1 MELKD
6 WLNSI
11 NFNKQNLIEDDNTL
25 IKDYPPYIINRCL
38 SAHYDAILFAN
49 EMNINH
55 HLDKDMQ
62 YHFYLY
68 GLRKRKRY
76 SPWLKKSKVEYLDY
90 IKSYYGYSNEKAM
103 EALKIL
109 NKEQLKFIKNT
120 FEIGGKQND
129 KSNN

>member
-11 NFNKQNLIEDDNTL
+11 NVNKQNLIEGDKSI
-25 IKDYPPYIINRCL
+25 IKDYPPYIVNKCL

-49 EMNINH
+49 EMNISH
-55 HLDKDMQ
+55 YLDKDLQ
-62 YHFYLY
+62 YHFYLH

-76 SPWLKKSKVEYLDY
+76 SPWLKKSKIEYVDY
-90 IKSYYGYSNEKAM
+90 VKTYYGFSNEKAV

-109 NKEQLKFIKNT
+109 NKEQLNFIKNT
-120 FEIGGKQND
+120 FEIGGKHD